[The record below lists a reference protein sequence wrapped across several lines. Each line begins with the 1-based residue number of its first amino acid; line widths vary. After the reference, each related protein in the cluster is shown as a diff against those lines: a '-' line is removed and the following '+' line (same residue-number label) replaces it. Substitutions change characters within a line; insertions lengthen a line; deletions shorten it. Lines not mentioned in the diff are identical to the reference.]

1 MVREIYLVRHGAADR
16 TGDYETAP
24 GPGLNERGRFEAYQ
38 AACFL
43 SGRGVARLYVSPFRR
58 ARETAEQIG
67 EQLGLLLSL
76 REGLAEARRDES
88 VDSVR
93 ERVLGFLHSLE
104 EAPLPVVAVVS
115 HGTPLLVL
123 RAELRG
129 EAVDLRP
136 PPAARPRCPARASG
150 APGTTATAGRW
161 KRPSPPPP
169 ATGRPARWCSD
180 RICRLT
186 AKCGVSRWDTGG
198 HESRLV
204 TLSAAKSLVLAPTR
218 RDSSLRSE

>member
-43 SGRGVARLYVSPFRR
+43 SGRGVERLYVSPFRR
-58 ARETAEQIG
+58 TRETAEQIG

-93 ERVLGFLHSLE
+93 ERVRGFLQSLAE
-104 EAPLPVVAVVS
+104 SPLPVVAVVS
-115 HGTPLLVL
+115 HGTPLLML
-123 RAELRG
+123 RAELCGEPVEIRRTPSG
-129 EAVDLRP
+129 EAPLPSAGIWRAWHDGDRWQVETAFA
-136 PPAARPRCPARASG
+136 PAERDWQTRQ
-150 APGTTATAGRW
+150 
-161 KRPSPPPP
+161 
-169 ATGRPARWCSD
+169 
-180 RICRLT
+180 
-186 AKCGVSRWDTGG
+186 V
-198 HESRLV
+198 
-204 TLSAAKSLVLAPTR
+204 VL
-218 RDSSLRSE
+218 

>member
-129 EAVDLRP
+129 EAVDLRATP
-136 PPAARPRCPARASG
+136 GGEAPLPSAGIWRAWHDGDRWQVEAAFAPAAGDWQARQ
-150 APGTTATAGRW
+150 
-161 KRPSPPPP
+161 
-169 ATGRPARWCSD
+169 
-180 RICRLT
+180 
-186 AKCGVSRWDTGG
+186 V
-198 HESRLV
+198 
-204 TLSAAKSLVLAPTR
+204 VL
-218 RDSSLRSE
+218 